1 MVSFLPRPVQGDG
14 VGVFDGQEQ
23 LHHLFTG
30 VPSAPVEGPCQ
41 VVTWE
46 RIMYASIIGP
56 AHQLVV
62 SHMHSSPRVCTLV
75 FFINEVK
82 MLNNPFPP
90 LSHTGPERQ
99 DGAGRRGAAQ
109 ELPHVLKS
117 RQNPA
122 EGPVSPTYHH
132 SERSHVA

>member
-1 MVSFLPRPVQGDG
+1 MVSFPPRPVQGDG

-46 RIMYASIIGP
+46 RVMYASIIGP

-62 SHMHSSPRVCTLV
+62 LHMHSSPRVCTLV

-90 LSHTGPERQ
+90 SLTHRSRE
-99 DGAGRRGAAQ
+99 AGRRRAERSSPGTPSCP
-109 ELPHVLKS
+109 EEPTEPSRRSRLPHISAL
-117 RQNPA
+117 
-122 EGPVSPTYHH
+122 
-132 SERSHVA
+132 